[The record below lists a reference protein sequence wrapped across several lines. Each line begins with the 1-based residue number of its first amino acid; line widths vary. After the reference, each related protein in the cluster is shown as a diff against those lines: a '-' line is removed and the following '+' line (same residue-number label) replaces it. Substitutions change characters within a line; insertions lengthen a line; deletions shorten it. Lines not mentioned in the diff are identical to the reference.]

1 MVYLN
6 LKFRRGEALEG
17 VLGSTA
23 FAEATSSV
31 IPIQSPLAG
40 RPRQRPPICRAQ
52 RNLRLL
58 CTRRVV

>member
-52 RNLRLL
+52 RNL
-58 CTRRVV
+58 